1 MESKK
6 LNEEQRDAIRDCN
19 SAEDLL
25 DVMKSGVIELED
37 WQLEHVVGGIDAAFD
52 PRELFGIELP

>member
-1 MESKK
+1 MPSETAT
-6 LNEEQRDAIRDCN
+6 QPRTY
-19 SAEDLL
+19 
-25 DVMKSGVIELED
+25 VMKSGVIELED